1 MEENLSYEESMNEL
15 EKVVKEL
22 ESNELT
28 LDESIKRFEKG
39 MELSKHCSKLLEGAE
54 KKISVL
60 IQKEDGS
67 ATVEDF
73 KVPED

>member
-28 LDESIKRFEKG
+28 LDESIKKFEKG

-60 IQKEDGS
+60 VEKGDG
-67 ATVEDF
+67 TNTLEDF
-73 KVPED
+73 KLPED